1 MCKCLLPGSPL
12 PQASS
17 PVFPGNGEVFQDNNT
32 ENPAGSR
39 SSECGFSDFVQYRA
53 GGSDEADP
61 QHPSQRPGRGH
72 SGPSGPSQARPQERP
87 VMQRCL
93 EHFQRFLSHLITLY
107 IVPQRAG
114 HDRRVESGEL
124 EPAVA
129 GPQGAC
135 VRPRGRTEAG
145 VAPGGPGTRQT
156 EYVRAFAAGCQLF
169 LECSSFPVYIAEG
182 NLQSSP
188 SQEEQRGETG
198 SLHVIVTTYSLYR
211 GGGD

>member
-1 MCKCLLPGSPL
+1 M
-12 PQASS
+12 
-17 PVFPGNGEVFQDNNT
+17 FQDNNA
-32 ENPAGSR
+32 EPPAGSR

-53 GGSDEADP
+53 GGSEEVAP
-61 QHPSQRPGRGH
+61 PVAP
-72 SGPSGPSQARPQERP
+72 PPARPQERP

-114 HDRRVESGEL
+114 RDRRADSCEL
-124 EPAVA
+124 EPAAVG

-135 VRPRGRTEAG
+135 VRPGGQTEAG
-145 VAPGGPGTRQT
+145 AAPGGPGSRQT

-198 SLHVIVTTYSLYR
+198 SLPVIVEDHRYR
-211 GGGD
+211 GGCWE